1 MYGRPRRSF
10 SSRKRYI
17 EGVQPRS
24 HLELPFA
31 AERVSGTV
39 YDPSRGALWTR
50 AVDKSEIESA
60 IRRHQL
66 VFVEQ
71 RRGLQPD
78 FSVGITQ
85 KWLDPTTGAR
95 WTIHINDP
103 ELQIHLRGGD
113 VPPWFRDISPELQA
127 PSGSGGNS
135 GAPGDGF
142 TPSPTSDP
150 IGRKTTD
157 GPQDGAIYPPEIDD
171 EMGQTFRTPFSQ
183 TATTVVRVASALAR
197 SVVGLMVV
205 YGLTHLTFDAMQ
217 ERVASAAYEAGINQ
231 YGAGLIGALAT
242 TLWHGGVWITAIG
255 AGAGS
260 IGVALQKDAPE
271 GLEEEV
277 KEDTAALD
285 RIPSYK
291 LNRFKSILRMKLR
304 RGRKTSRYSLSRRM
318 RRY

>member
-39 YDPSRGALWTR
+39 YDPSRGSLWTR

-71 RRGLQPD
+71 HRGLQPD

-85 KWLDPTTGAR
+85 KWLDPSTGQR

-113 VPPWFRDISPELQA
+113 VPSWFRDISPELQA
-127 PSGSGGNS
+127 PSSSGGS
-135 GAPGDGF
+135 TGSPSDGF

-157 GPQDGAIYPPEIDD
+157 GPETGPLYPPDVDE
-171 EMGQTFRTPFSQ
+171 EMGSTFRTPFSQ
-183 TATTVVRVASALAR
+183 TTTTLVRVASVAAR
-197 SVVGLMVV
+197 SLVAFMVAGGIT
-205 YGLTHLTFDAMQ
+205 YMTFPQVQ
-217 ERVASAAYEAGINQ
+217 ETIANTAYEAGINQ
-231 YGAGLIGALAT
+231 YGAAALGVVGSLLVHGAAWLIP
-242 TLWHGGVWITAIG
+242 
-255 AGAGS
+255 AGMSYSSMEFA
-260 IGVALQKDAPE
+260 VKKDAPADWE
-271 GLEEEV
+271 
-277 KEDTAALD
+277 ALLKKYTRKLD
-285 RIPSYK
+285 MIPSFK

-304 RGRKTSRYSLSRRM
+304 RRRPRAMYTRRM